1 MPKVV
6 FLMLCMPHYIF
17 LKTLVDLYLEHKLFN
32 ESWRMLWRD
41 GKRYIWPV
49 RALAKKFHNI
59 WYMKSDPKEK
69 NEVTLIQINLDIIP
83 SITILQVIWWFFQNI
98 SKREKNICNSTF
110 RDIILVQN
118 IKKSYS
124 IRLIHADTNPRKDDV
139 LNVIFFS
146 DKTLRGSTTT
156 TMLEKF
162 FSGKQKNTSSNCKWW
177 IATQKINLSRLIITW
192 KHVNFQIS

>member
-69 NEVTLIQINLDIIP
+69 NGVTLIQINLDIIP
-83 SITILQVIWWFFQNI
+83 SITILQVISWFFQNYFV
-98 SKREKNICNSTF
+98 KRKKYMQFNFSGHNFTI
-110 RDIILVQN
+110 QN

-124 IRLIHADTNPRKDDV
+124 IRLVHTDTNPRKDDV
-139 LNVIFFS
+139 LNVIFFFWQDS
-146 DKTLRGSTTT
+146 
-156 TMLEKF
+156 
-162 FSGKQKNTSSNCKWW
+162 
-177 IATQKINLSRLIITW
+177 
-192 KHVNFQIS
+192 